1 MAIFEA
7 STGRRMLPPAGRPAE
22 AYRIVWG
29 LFFLAAAVFNAV
41 VTIPAARDVL
51 RAFADLAWPG
61 IEMLVRELM
70 LPVAASVIG
79 MVVAFE
85 AVVGALILSRGSRV
99 RWGLWASL
107 VWLVALIPFLGA
119 YGLGNLVL
127 ASTVLV
133 LLRRRYDRSLRDVLF
148 PLRRR
153 PSRVVRPLAISLCLF
168 TGASAVYGGVEL
180 LRDGFG
186 LPTSW
191 LEGTWFGTWTIPG
204 VLLVAFVA
212 VPMLVAA
219 GMLWRRAFGAEAA
232 MVAGAM
238 LAGWI
243 IGQMAMVRYFFL
255 QPVMLLVGLAV
266 AGLAYLA
273 LERAPT
279 PPLRPGG
286 NGRQRDPE
294 ALERVRTSVGS

>member
-1 MAIFEA
+1 MATFEA
-7 STGRRMLPPAGRPAE
+7 STERRTLPQAGRPAE

-41 VTIPAARDVL
+41 VVIPAARDVL
-51 RAFADLAWPG
+51 RAFADLTWPG
-61 IEMLVRELM
+61 IEALVRELM
-70 LPVAASVIG
+70 LPVAASVVG
-79 MVVAFE
+79 AVVAFE
-85 AVVGALILSRGSRV
+85 AVVGALILSRGSKV

-119 YGLGNLVL
+119 YGLANLVL
-127 ASTVLV
+127 AATVLV

-148 PLRRR
+148 PRRR
-153 PSRVVRPLAISLCLF
+153 PPSRVVRPLAISCLF

-180 LRDGFG
+180 IRDGFG

-191 LEGTWFGTWTIPG
+191 LDGTWFGTWTFPG
-204 VLLVAFVA
+204 VLLLAFVA
-212 VPMLVAA
+212 APMLVAA

-243 IGQMAMVRYFFL
+243 IGQMAVVRYFFL

-266 AGLAYLA
+266 AGLGYLA

-279 PPLRPGG
+279 PALRPAG
-286 NGRQRDPE
+286 NGRPSDPE
-294 ALERVRTSVGS
+294 ALEPARTSVGS